1 MTERA
6 TIRMRARRGGFT
18 VVELLVVV
26 GVIATLVA
34 LLIVALAAA
43 SSRAQAAKTTA
54 LMTSISQALATFER
68 DFNYLPPPIG
78 PEGSDAPN
86 ARRPFISPPLYTDSS
101 VFGNAGW
108 VAQLQDYASM
118 TTLAE
123 YLIGYDGAAA
133 DGADGNGIRDPG
145 RDRYWNGLAGGGV
158 VSTRQPN
165 QRGPVRGPYLELDD
179 NTLLGRLE
187 WDQQLGDYTVHLPG
201 DPGYNDENDDNLN
214 PLVIVDYW
222 GAPILYYPDHPAAE
236 VSLAEIIV
244 LRPASIKSGAEATS
258 PVADAGGSRV
268 TSLDL
273 RAAKYALFSAG
284 PDKTANRFLR
294 FDDPDD
300 PNNAAG
306 TAWSN
311 EDNIV
316 EVGG

>member
-1 MTERA
+1 MIKRA
-6 TIRMRARRGGFT
+6 TSRMRVRRSGFT

-43 SSRAQAAKTTA
+43 SSRAQAAKTQA

-68 DFNYLPPPIG
+68 DFNYLPPPLG
-78 PEGSDAPN
+78 PEGSDDPGN
-86 ARRPFISPPLYTDSS
+86 RRPFLSPPLYTDSS
-101 VFGNAGW
+101 VFSNAGW
-108 VAQLQDYASM
+108 VAQLQDYTSM

-133 DGADGNGIRDPG
+133 DGVAGNGIRDPG
-145 RDRYWNGLAGGGV
+145 RDRYWNGLAGGGHV
-158 VSTRQPN
+158 DARQPN

-179 NTLLGRLE
+179 NTLLGRIE
-187 WDQQLGDYTVHLPG
+187 WDTQLGDYAVRLPG
-201 DPGYNDENDDNLN
+201 DPGYNDDADDVLN
-214 PLVIVDYW
+214 PLAIVDYW
-222 GAPILYYPDHPAAE
+222 GLPILYYPDHPHAE
-236 VSLAEIIV
+236 VSLAEVIV
-244 LRPASIKSGAEATS
+244 LRPTDVRAGAEVIS
-258 PVADAGGSRV
+258 PVADASGARV
-268 TSLDL
+268 TAPEL
-273 RAAKYALFSAG
+273 RTAKFALFSAG

-311 EDNIV
+311 EDNLV
-316 EVGG
+316 EIGR